1 MKRFFVLML
10 VTVAVVSILAVEHT
24 NAQQVYKWDI
34 PFYSP
39 RGTRDFKVL
48 EKWCA
53 DLKVASGGRL
63 DFRALGGGEVM
74 PVIETFEATSK
85 GTLKI
90 NLSYDSYWTGK
101 LAVAGFAAMIPPFTL
116 QKREDWTVL
125 YHTYGLKELL
135 RKAYAEHNIYY
146 VAAMPTNNC
155 VMLTKSPI
163 RKVDDLKGKK
173 VRATGL
179 YAEVLTAA
187 GASAVFFPWG
197 EIYGALEKGAI
208 DGVAAGPL
216 GAQVESAFHE
226 VTKYYLA
233 SPLSPTDGFSIH
245 VNMDAWK
252 ALPEDLKVLLEGFGS
267 YASELWTNLYFS
279 DDAAAREKITKA
291 PWNVTETRLPPEE
304 IDKTIKFGQVVLDK
318 YSAKDKYFAEAS
330 GLLKKYLKALGQ

>member
-1 MKRFFVLML
+1 MKRFFTFALKVVVVVTILM
-10 VTVAVVSILAVEHT
+10 AGWSDAAE
-24 NAQQVYKWDI
+24 VYKWDM

-39 RGTRDFKVL
+39 RGTKDFKVL

-63 DFRALGGGEVM
+63 DLRPLGGGEIM

-90 NLSYDSYWTGK
+90 NFSYDAYWTGK
-101 LAVAGFAAMIPPFTL
+101 LIVAGYVSLPPFTL

-125 YHTYGLKELL
+125 YYSYGLEALL
-135 RKAYAEHNIYY
+135 RKAYAEHNIYF
-146 VAAMPTNNC
+146 VRGIPTNNW
-155 VMLTKSPI
+155 VMLTKFPI

-173 VRATGL
+173 LRATGL
-179 YAEVLTAA
+179 YAEVLTQA

-216 GAQVESAFHE
+216 SAQVDSAFHE
-226 VTKYYLA
+226 VTKYFL
-233 SPLSPTDGFSIH
+233 STPLTPVDAFSIH

-252 ALPEDLKVLLEGFGS
+252 ALPEDLKGLLYAFGAH
-267 YASELWTNLYFS
+267 ASDLFTNYYFGE
-279 DDAAAREKITKA
+279 DALAREKIMKS
-291 PWNVTETRLPPEE
+291 PFNFTETRLPQEE
-304 IDKTIKFGQVVLDK
+304 IDKMVKHGATVLDK
-318 YSAKDKYFAEAS
+318 YSAKDKYFAEATAM
-330 GLLKKYLKALGQ
+330 LKKYMKALGQ

>member
-1 MKRFFVLML
+1 MKRFFVLAL
-10 VTVAVVSILAVEHT
+10 VSVAVVSIVVVGHS
-24 NAQQVYKWDI
+24 NAQQVYKWDM
-34 PFYSP
+34 PFYGP
-39 RGTRDFKVL
+39 RGTKDFKVL

-53 DLKVASGGRL
+53 DLKVASGGRF
-63 DFRALGGGEVM
+63 DIKPLGGGEVM

-101 LAVAGFAAMIPPFTL
+101 LAVAGFAGMIPPFTL

-125 YHTYGLKELL
+125 YHSYGLQELL

-146 VAAMPTNNC
+146 VCAMPTNNC

-179 YAEVLTAA
+179 YAEALTAA

-233 SPLSPTDGFSIH
+233 TPLSPVDGFSIH

-252 ALPEDLKVLLEGFGS
+252 ALPEDLKGLLHGFGS
-267 YASELWTNLYFS
+267 YASELWTNQYFN
-279 DDAAAREKITKA
+279 DDALAREKITKA
-291 PWNVTETRLPPEE
+291 PWNVTETRFPQDEVV
-304 IDKTIKFGQVVLDK
+304 KTIKFGQVVLDK
-318 YSAKDKYFAEAS
+318 YSAKDKYFAEAA
-330 GLLKKYLKALGQ
+330 GMLKKYLKTLGQ